1 MPLSLSQVVKILNS
15 RLNHT
20 MLIIYK
26 NGREQKM
33 KGSELKQKLMTGK
46 IKLDE
51 LKDIQDLNI
60 LERRFKPM
68 PAPKIITKKYGGPMY
83 SPYNNSFKPLKLL
96 TGLAVLIVILK
107 VLRKR

>member
-1 MPLSLSQVVKILNS
+1 
-15 RLNHT
+15 
-20 MLIIYK
+20 MLIMYK

-68 PAPKIITKKYGGPMY
+68 PAPKIIIPKKYGGPVY
-83 SPYNNSFKPLKLL
+83 SPYNNSFKLSKAPKLL